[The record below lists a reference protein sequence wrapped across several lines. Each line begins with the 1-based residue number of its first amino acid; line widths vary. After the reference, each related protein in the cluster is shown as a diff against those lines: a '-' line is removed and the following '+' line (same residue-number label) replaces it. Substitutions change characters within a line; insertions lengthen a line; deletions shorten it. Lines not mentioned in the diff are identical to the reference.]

1 MHDNERDEIWL
12 FANAVQS
19 LGYSRNIGTGK
30 VVPLPPDADD
40 TVARYKHAKTGRTVC
55 VWPVRDDDDAN
66 QVGAIADR
74 HGFMLMG
81 YGRPAPRANVKEGA

>member
-1 MHDNERDEIWL
+1 MEQDAVRNDVQL
-12 FANAVQS
+12 FANAVHS

-40 TVARYKHAKTGRTVC
+40 AVARYKHAKTGRSVC

-81 YGRPAPRANVKEGA
+81 YGRLAPKAEEGA

>member
-1 MHDNERDEIWL
+1 MQKEAVRNDVQL
-12 FANAVQS
+12 FANAVRS
-19 LGYSRNIGTGK
+19 LGYRLNIGTGK

-40 TVARYKHAKTGRTVC
+40 TVARYKHAKTGRSVC

-66 QVGAIADR
+66 QVGVIADR

-81 YGRPAPRANVKEGA
+81 YGRLAPKVEEGV